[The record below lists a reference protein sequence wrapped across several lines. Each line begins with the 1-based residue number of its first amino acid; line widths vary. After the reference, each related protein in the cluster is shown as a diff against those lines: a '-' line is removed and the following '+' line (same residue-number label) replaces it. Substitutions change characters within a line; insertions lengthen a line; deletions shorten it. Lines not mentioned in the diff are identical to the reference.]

1 MKQQRF
7 KLYTLDMKYVR
18 NLAKA
23 DNNVMSVSPQTEKSS
38 RPFIGVLI
46 LLNGKKYCI
55 PLSSPKK
62 KFEGKKNSVDF
73 IKITHSNEKDNK
85 KIIGALNINNML
97 PIDDALI
104 TPIDLKI
111 HNNDSP
117 KSVAYKEL
125 MKDQLDFCRH
135 NQDIILK
142 RANKLYD
149 IVVNHPEKNI
159 NLVKRCCD
167 FTKLEIIL
175 QKYIEKLK

>member
-1 MKQQRF
+1 
-7 KLYTLDMKYVR
+7 
-18 NLAKA
+18 
-23 DNNVMSVSPQTEKSS
+23 
-38 RPFIGVLI
+38 
-46 LLNGKKYCI
+46 
-55 PLSSPKK
+55 
-62 KFEGKKNSVDF
+62 
-73 IKITHSNEKDNK
+73 
-85 KIIGALNINNML
+85 ML

-149 IVVNHPEKNI
+149 IVVNHPEKTLISLKDVVTLQSLKLFCKNI
-159 NLVKRCCD
+159 LKNLNKTIIHRSDMQSGVSERFFQDFCRKTGSRRCGKRPRR
-167 FTKLEIIL
+167 L
-175 QKYIEKLK
+175 Y

>member
-1 MKQQRF
+1 
-7 KLYTLDMKYVR
+7 MKYVR

-73 IKITHSNEKDNK
+73 MKITHSNEKDNK
-85 KIIGALNINNML
+85 KIIGAPNINNML
-97 PIDDALI
+97 LIDDALI
-104 TPIDLKI
+104 APIDLKI

-125 MKDQLDFCRH
+125 MKYQLDFCRH

-149 IVVNHPEKNI
+149 IVVNHPEKTLISLKDVVTLQSLKLFCKNI
-159 NLVKRCCD
+159 
-167 FTKLEIIL
+167 
-175 QKYIEKLK
+175 LKN

>member
-1 MKQQRF
+1 
-7 KLYTLDMKYVR
+7 
-18 NLAKA
+18 
-23 DNNVMSVSPQTEKSS
+23 
-38 RPFIGVLI
+38 
-46 LLNGKKYCI
+46 
-55 PLSSPKK
+55 
-62 KFEGKKNSVDF
+62 
-73 IKITHSNEKDNK
+73 
-85 KIIGALNINNML
+85 ML

-149 IVVNHPEKNI
+149 IVVNHPEKTLISLKDVVTLQSLKLFCKNI
-159 NLVKRCCD
+159 LKNLNKTIIHRSDMQSGVSERFFQDFCRKAGSRRCGKRPRP
-167 FTKLEIIL
+167 L
-175 QKYIEKLK
+175 Y